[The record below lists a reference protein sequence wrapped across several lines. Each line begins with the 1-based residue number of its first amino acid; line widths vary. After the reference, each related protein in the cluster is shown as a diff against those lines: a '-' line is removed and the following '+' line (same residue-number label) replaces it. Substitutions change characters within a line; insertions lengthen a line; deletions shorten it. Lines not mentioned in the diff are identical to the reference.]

1 MSGNSYAFILN
12 DNVNWRTSTP
22 DDWFWD
28 IVELEGNEK
37 LIGHYPIDGSVYKI
51 LEAPDGKI
59 IATIK

>member
-1 MSGNSYAFILN
+1 MSGNSYAFVLS
-12 DNVNWRTSTP
+12 DNVNWRVSTP
-22 DDWFWD
+22 EDWNWE

-51 LEAPDGKI
+51 LETPDSKI